1 MNNADLA
8 VEEMRKLQAYMFDR
22 NASPNS
28 IHTKSERVVLFIN
41 KASTQV
47 NRYEDQLTR
56 MLNVLQQK
64 GALTSDI
71 LSAFTGAGMDEA
83 EKIIKEMTK
92 AEKAVKKKAKK
103 KTVKKKSKK

>member
-8 VEEMRKLQAYMFDR
+8 VEEMRKFQAYLFDR

-28 IHTKSERVVLFIN
+28 LHTKSERVVLFIN

-47 NRYEDQLTR
+47 NRYEDQLTG

-64 GALTSDI
+64 GALTSDV
-71 LSAFTGAGMDEA
+71 LAAFTGAGIEEA
-83 EKIIKEMTK
+83 KKIMEEMKETEKE
-92 AEKAVKKKAKK
+92 VKAKK
-103 KTVKKKSKK
+103 KDKKTKK